1 MVKRVVLTILL
12 MSTACV
18 AEPLTNV
25 TALIGVQLTTNEI
38 ARLPS
43 CDATSPD
50 AVFLGTIKA
59 LRTGNLRELYYH
71 FETNYL
77 YSLTGYYNSQ
87 SVPTENATSFQTVM
101 IDTNFSNLV
110 ITAYSMATSN
120 QVLRV
125 SSSLQENY
133 TSRTLNTPFV
143 LTLRVNANEWKI
155 VSYDDDKWD
164 D

>member
-1 MVKRVVLTILL
+1 MISL
-12 MSTACV
+12 MSTVCV
-18 AEPLTNV
+18 AEPLTNA
-25 TALIGVQLTTNEI
+25 TALVGVQLTTNEI

-50 AVFLGTIKA
+50 TVFLGTIKA

-77 YSLTGYYNSQ
+77 YSLTGYYDSQ
-87 SVPTENATSFQTVM
+87 SIPSETTASFQTVM
-101 IDTNFSNLV
+101 GDANFSNVV
-110 ITAYSMATSN
+110 ITAFSVATSN
-120 QVLRV
+120 QVLKV
-125 SSSLQENY
+125 SSLLQENY

-143 LTLRVNANEWKI
+143 LTLRANANEWKI

-164 D
+164 E

>member
-1 MVKRVVLTILL
+1 MVKRIVLVTSL
-12 MSTACV
+12 MSIVCV
-18 AEPLTNV
+18 AEPLTNA
-25 TALIGVQLTTNEI
+25 TALVGVQLTTNEI

-43 CDATSPD
+43 YDATSPD
-50 AVFLGTIKA
+50 TVFLGTIKA

-77 YSLTGYYNSQ
+77 YSLTGQYDLQ
-87 SVPTENATSFQTVM
+87 SIPDATISSFQTVM
-101 IDTNFSNLV
+101 SDTNFSNVV
-110 ITAYSMATSN
+110 ISAYSTANSN

-125 SSSLQENY
+125 TSSLQENY
-133 TSRTLNTPFV
+133 LSRTLTEPLILN
-143 LTLRVNANEWKI
+143 LRSYPNGWKI

>member
-1 MVKRVVLTILL
+1 MVRRVVLMTSL
-12 MSTACV
+12 MSMVCV
-18 AEPLTNV
+18 AEPLTNA
-25 TALIGVQLTTNEI
+25 TALVGVQLTTNEI

-50 AVFLGTIKA
+50 TVFLGTIKA

-77 YSLTGYYNSQ
+77 YSLTGYYDLQNI
-87 SVPTENATSFQTVM
+87 PNATISSFQTVM
-101 IDTNFSNLV
+101 IDTNFSNVV
-110 ITAYSMATSN
+110 IVAYSMANSN

-125 SSSLQENY
+125 TSSLQENY
-133 TSRTLNTPFV
+133 LSRKLTELLILNLKSFP
-143 LTLRVNANEWKI
+143 NGWKI

-164 D
+164 E

>member
-1 MVKRVVLTILL
+1 MVKRVMLMTSL
-12 MSTACV
+12 MSMICV
-18 AEPLTNV
+18 AEPLTNA
-25 TALIGVQLTTNEI
+25 TALIGVQLTANEI

-50 AVFLGTIKA
+50 TVFLGTIKA

-77 YSLTGYYNSQ
+77 YSLTGHYDLQ
-87 SVPTENATSFQTVM
+87 SISDATISSFQTVM
-101 IDTNFSNLV
+101 TDTNFSNVV
-110 ITAYSMATSN
+110 IVAYSMANSN

-125 SSSLQENY
+125 TSSLQENY
-133 TSRTLNTPFV
+133 LRRTLTEPLILN
-143 LTLRVNANEWKI
+143 LRAYPNGWKI

-164 D
+164 E

>member
-1 MVKRVVLTILL
+1 MVKRVVLIISL
-12 MSTACV
+12 MTTVCV
-18 AEPLTNV
+18 ADPLTNA
-25 TALIGVQLTTNEI
+25 TALVGVQLTTNEI

-50 AVFLGTIKA
+50 TVFLGTIKA

-77 YSLTGYYNSQ
+77 YSLTGHYDSQ
-87 SVPTENATSFQTVM
+87 GVSAEAAVSFQTVM
-101 IDTNFSNLV
+101 ADTNFSNVV
-110 ITAYSMATSN
+110 IMSYSVATSN
-120 QVLRV
+120 QVLKI

-143 LTLRVNANEWKI
+143 LTLRANANGWKV

-164 D
+164 E

>member
-1 MVKRVVLTILL
+1 MISL
-12 MSTACV
+12 MSTVCV
-18 AEPLTNV
+18 AEPLTNA
-25 TALIGVQLTTNEI
+25 TALVGVHLTTNEI

-50 AVFLGTIKA
+50 TVFLGTIKA

-77 YSLTGYYNSQ
+77 YSLTGHYDSQ
-87 SVPTENATSFQTVM
+87 GIPAEAAASFQTVM
-101 IDTNFSNLV
+101 GDTNFSNVV
-110 ITAYSMATSN
+110 ITSYSMATTN

-143 LTLRVNANEWKI
+143 LTLRANANGWKV

-164 D
+164 E

>member
-1 MVKRVVLTILL
+1 MVKRVVLMTSL
-12 MSTACV
+12 MSMVCV
-18 AEPLTNV
+18 AEPLTNA
-25 TALIGVQLTTNEI
+25 TALVGVQLTTNEI

-50 AVFLGTIKA
+50 TVFLGTIKA

-77 YSLTGYYNSQ
+77 YSLTGYHDLQNI
-87 SVPTENATSFQTVM
+87 PNATISSFQTVM
-101 IDTNFSNLV
+101 TDTNFSNVV
-110 ITAYSMATSN
+110 IMAYSMANSN

-125 SSSLQENY
+125 TSSLQENY
-133 TSRTLNTPFV
+133 LSRTLTEPLILN
-143 LTLRVNANEWKI
+143 LRSFPNGWKI

-164 D
+164 E

>member
-1 MVKRVVLTILL
+1 MVKRIVHITSL
-12 MSTACV
+12 MSIICV
-18 AEPLTNV
+18 AEPLTNATDLV
-25 TALIGVQLTTNEI
+25 GVQLTANEI
-38 ARLPS
+38 TRLPS

-50 AVFLGTIKA
+50 TVFLGTIKA

-77 YSLTGYYNSQ
+77 YSLTGHYDLQ
-87 SVPTENATSFQTVM
+87 SIPDATISSFQTVM
-101 IDTNFSNLV
+101 ADTNFSNVV
-110 ITAYSMATSN
+110 ISVYSTANSN

-125 SSSLQENY
+125 TSSLQENY
-133 TSRTLNTPFV
+133 LSRTLTEPLILN
-143 LTLRVNANEWKI
+143 LRSCPNGWKI

>member
-1 MVKRVVLTILL
+1 MVKKVVLTILL
-12 MSTACV
+12 MSTVCIADS
-18 AEPLTNV
+18 LTNAS
-25 TALIGVQLTTNEI
+25 ALVGVQLTTNEI

-77 YSLTGYYNSQ
+77 YSFAGCYDAQ
-87 SVPTENATSFQTVM
+87 SVPAETASSFQTVM
-101 IDTNFSNLV
+101 TDAAFSNVV
-110 ITAYSMATSN
+110 ITAYSMAASN
-120 QVLRV
+120 QFLRV
-125 SSSLQENY
+125 SSLLQENY
-133 TSRTLNTPFV
+133 SSRTLTNPFV
-143 LTLRVNANEWKI
+143 LTLHLGANGWKI

-164 D
+164 E

>member
-1 MVKRVVLTILL
+1 MVKRVVLMTSL
-12 MSTACV
+12 MSMVCV
-18 AEPLTNV
+18 AEPLTNA
-25 TALIGVQLTTNEI
+25 TALVGVQLTTNEI

-50 AVFLGTIKA
+50 TVFLGTIKA

-77 YSLTGYYNSQ
+77 YSLTGYYDLQNI
-87 SVPTENATSFQTVM
+87 PNATISSFQTVM
-101 IDTNFSNLV
+101 TDTNFSNVV
-110 ITAYSMATSN
+110 IVAYSMANSN

-125 SSSLQENY
+125 TSSLQENY
-133 TSRTLNTPFV
+133 LSRTLTEPLILNLKSFPHG
-143 LTLRVNANEWKI
+143 WKI

-164 D
+164 E